1 MTVFE
6 FQVMMEMFQNLLA
19 LWGSSPDTI
28 VMTSRAA
35 HCEIPRGGS
44 GPSDSQYHGV
54 QRKSDLN
61 GVSSRAMEGGQPS
74 PRPSQVP
81 SGGMVSSQV
90 RAIIRLRRKFR
101 VLRRSRT
108 RANLP
113 GEAPLA
119 LTPSPSQ
126 LLQRQISFD
135 RAKLGSTPTS
145 HFHHRANF
153 EKPQYFT
160 FEAPV
165 ESSLRKKKRR
175 KSRVVLYPESSRKYL
190 PTEQKSKA
198 KRCLLLLV
206 AIVCF
211 QILNAIENLDD
222 NLQKYDLDGLEKALQ
237 RGVFGQKAAT
247 DSIMELLR
255 DYLATHIHSQP
266 LVISFNGPSG
276 VGKSHV
282 GRLLAKHFRSVMDGD
297 FVLQYYVMHHCP
309 DPQEGPAC
317 QQDLAERITD
327 MVTRAE
333 VEEKIPVFILDEVE
347 FMSPALL
354 DTLHGFLQPQ
364 QSNEFLN
371 AIYVL
376 ISSIG
381 GSEVTRLV
389 LQNVS
394 SQLSPQR
401 RREELSQAVH
411 SLLAGTHPLW
421 EVAEVVPFVLL
432 DKWDIMNCFLD
443 EMVGEGFY
451 PNQSRIESL
460 AGQLSYYNTKEGEFS
475 VTGCKQVVAK
485 VNLL

>member
-1 MTVFE
+1 
-6 FQVMMEMFQNLLA
+6 
-19 LWGSSPDTI
+19 
-28 VMTSRAA
+28 
-35 HCEIPRGGS
+35 
-44 GPSDSQYHGV
+44 
-54 QRKSDLN
+54 
-61 GVSSRAMEGGQPS
+61 MEGGQPS
-74 PRPSQVP
+74 PQPAQVP

-90 RAIIRLRRKFR
+90 RAVIRLRRKFR
-101 VLRRSRT
+101 ILRKSRMRS
-108 RANLP
+108 NLP
-113 GEAPLA
+113 PGESPLT
-119 LTPSPSQ
+119 LTPSPSK
-126 LLQRQISFD
+126 LLQRQISLD
-135 RAKLGSTPTS
+135 RAKLSGAPVS
-145 HFHHRANF
+145 HLYHRSNF

-160 FEAPV
+160 FEPPV
-165 ESSLRKKKRR
+165 ESSFRRKKKRR
-175 KSRVVLYPESSRKYL
+175 RSRVVLYPESSRKYL

-222 NLQKYDLDGLEKALQ
+222 NLQKYDIDGLEKALQ
-237 RGVFGQKAAT
+237 RGVFGQKAAM
-247 DSIMELLR
+247 DSVMELLR

-282 GRLLAKHFRSVMDGD
+282 GRLLAKHFRSVMEGD
-297 FVLQYYVMHHCP
+297 FVFQYYVMHHCP
-309 DPQEGPAC
+309 DHQEGLAC
-317 QQDLAERITD
+317 QQDLSERITD

-347 FMSPALL
+347 FMSPGLL
-354 DTLHGFLQPQ
+354 DTLHGFLQPR

-381 GSEVTRLV
+381 GSEVTRFV
-389 LQNVS
+389 LQNGS
-394 SQLSPQR
+394 SELTPQR
-401 RREELSQAVH
+401 LRDELSQSLH
-411 SLLAGTHPLW
+411 TLLAGTHPLW
-421 EVAEVVPFVLL
+421 ETAEVVPFVLL
-432 DKWDIMNCFLD
+432 KKWDIMNCFLD

-451 PNQSRIESL
+451 PDQSHIESL
-460 AGQLSYYNTKEGEFS
+460 AGQLSYYNTKGGEFA

>member
-1 MTVFE
+1 
-6 FQVMMEMFQNLLA
+6 
-19 LWGSSPDTI
+19 
-28 VMTSRAA
+28 
-35 HCEIPRGGS
+35 
-44 GPSDSQYHGV
+44 
-54 QRKSDLN
+54 
-61 GVSSRAMEGGQPS
+61 MEGGQPS
-74 PRPSQVP
+74 PRPAQLSA
-81 SGGMVSSQV
+81 GGMISV
-90 RAIIRLRRKFR
+90 IRLRRKFR
-101 VLRRSRT
+101 ILRKSRM

-113 GEAPLA
+113 GEASLA
-119 LTPSPSQ
+119 LSPSPSR
-126 LLQRQISFD
+126 LLQRQISLD
-135 RAKLGSTPTS
+135 RAKLCNTPVS
-145 HFHHRANF
+145 LLHHRAHF

-165 ESSLRKKKRR
+165 ESSCRRRKKPRR
-175 KSRVVLYPESSRKYL
+175 TRVVLYPESSRKYL
-190 PTEQKSKA
+190 PIEQKSKA

-266 LVISFNGPSG
+266 LVISLNGPSG

-282 GRLLAKHFRSVMDGD
+282 GRLLAKHFRSVMEGD
-297 FVLQYYVMHHCP
+297 FVFQYYVMHHCP
-309 DPQEGPAC
+309 DRQEGFTC
-317 QQDLAERITD
+317 RQDLSERITD

-347 FMSPALL
+347 FMSPGLL
-354 DTLHGFLQPQ
+354 DTLHGFLQPR

-381 GSEVTRLV
+381 GSEITRFV

-394 SQLSPQR
+394 SELNPRCRS
-401 RREELSQAVH
+401 EELGHTVH
-411 SLLAGTHPLW
+411 TLLVGSHPLW
-421 EVAEVVPFVLL
+421 ETAQVVPFVLL
-432 DKWDIMNCFLD
+432 EKWDIMNCFLD

-451 PNQSRIESL
+451 PNQSHIESL
-460 AGQLSYYNTKEGEFS
+460 AGQLSYYHTKGGEFA

>member
-1 MTVFE
+1 
-6 FQVMMEMFQNLLA
+6 
-19 LWGSSPDTI
+19 
-28 VMTSRAA
+28 
-35 HCEIPRGGS
+35 
-44 GPSDSQYHGV
+44 
-54 QRKSDLN
+54 
-61 GVSSRAMEGGQPS
+61 MEGGQPS
-74 PRPSQVP
+74 PRPAQVL
-81 SGGMVSSQV
+81 SGGMVSSPV
-90 RAIIRLRRKFR
+90 RAVIRLRRRFR
-101 VLRRSRT
+101 ILRKSRMRS
-108 RANLP
+108 NLP
-113 GEAPLA
+113 GESSLA
-119 LTPSPSQ
+119 LTPSPSR
-126 LLQRQISFD
+126 LLQRQISLD
-135 RAKLGSTPTS
+135 RAKLSSTPVS
-145 HFHHRANF
+145 HLPHRMNF

-165 ESSLRKKKRR
+165 ESSFRRKKKRR

-206 AIVCF
+206 AIVF
-211 QILNAIENLDD
+211 VQILNAIENLDD

-237 RGVFGQKAAT
+237 RGVFGQKAAMN
-247 DSIMELLR
+247 SIMELLR

-282 GRLLAKHFRSVMDGD
+282 GRLLAKHFRSVMEGD

-309 DPQEGPAC
+309 DYQEGLVC
-317 QQDLAERITD
+317 QQDLSERITD

-347 FMSPALL
+347 FMSPGLL

-381 GSEVTRLV
+381 GSEVTRFTLHT
-389 LQNVS
+389 VS
-394 SQLSPQR
+394 SKLTPQH
-401 RREELSQAVH
+401 RREELSQSLH
-411 SLLAGTHPLW
+411 TLLASTHPLW
-421 EVAEVVPFVLL
+421 ETAEVVPFVLL
-432 DKWDIMNCFLD
+432 EKWDIMNCFLD

-451 PNQSRIESL
+451 PDQSHIESL
-460 AGQLSYYNTKEGEFS
+460 AGQLSYYNTTGGEFA